1 MKTFRIG
8 LLILLVFVL
17 VGNKVR
23 AEPCSNLSTTEKSG
37 LAKYVKAKFRLP
49 LASEVQISQIKP
61 IPNSCLLNVTFVV
74 AQDNFHVDFVL
85 SSDHQFLFQSLF
97 DTRNDPEQEYIHE
110 DLLNRT
116 VLEQTEAPRLGP
128 NNAKHRLVVFSD
140 FQCPFC
146 REASEHAEVA
156 LTSTSDLNLTM
167 TFRHLPLSIPSHTWS
182 YKAAVATACISL
194 QSDSAFWTVHD
205 MLFRSQEEISDNTL
219 DNKILQEIRQNLIK
233 QVSEESYSNCLLSG
247 IGQAIVDQDL
257 KMAHEL
263 EVNSTPTYFL
273 DGRRIDG
280 LPPISIV
287 RSMLRDQETLKIK
300 GPLNKTHELPLS

>member
-1 MKTFRIG
+1 
-8 LLILLVFVL
+8 
-17 VGNKVR
+17 
-23 AEPCSNLSTTEKSG
+23 
-37 LAKYVKAKFRLP
+37 
-49 LASEVQISQIKP
+49 
-61 IPNSCLLNVTFVV
+61 
-74 AQDNFHVDFVL
+74 
-85 SSDHQFLFQSLF
+85 
-97 DTRNDPEQEYIHE
+97 
-110 DLLNRT
+110 
-116 VLEQTEAPRLGP
+116 
-128 NNAKHRLVVFSD
+128 
-140 FQCPFC
+140 
-146 REASEHAEVA
+146 
-156 LTSTSDLNLTM
+156 
-167 TFRHLPLSIPSHTWS
+167 
-182 YKAAVATACISL
+182 
-194 QSDSAFWTVHD
+194 